1 MKILIVS
8 GFLGAGKTTF
18 IKALVRRSGIRPV
31 IMENEYGQNDLD
43 AEELKQS
50 LPEKKEIKILEF
62 MEGCVCC
69 TMKDSFVN
77 SVMTIYCGLEPDYL
91 VVEPTGV
98 GRLGSILSNLKP
110 LINDKISLLKPVV
123 VLSPQT
129 YSSNMAQY
137 PSLYTD
143 QIANAGIVVF
153 SKAEQEDSSFLADAQ
168 AKIRKINPDAEII
181 SCHYSLQSDD
191 WWRSLMEVST
201 DNSGLPTHSEH
212 SELSELSGTETFSRL
227 SFSKAS
233 LHSPSELVVLLE
245 DCLRG
250 EFGRIARAKGVL
262 PVGREM
268 LRFDLADSRY
278 AVTGAPEG
286 KNRVVFIGNDLD
298 VQALCRRMGTS
309 PDQED
314 INLTVAQ
321 RRQET
326 DRRAFSRLMPSIVP
340 PSGSYQ

>member
-18 IKALVRRSGIRPV
+18 IKELVRRSGTRPV

-77 SVMTIYCGLEPDYL
+77 SVMTIFCGLEPEYL

-98 GRLGSILSNLKP
+98 GRLGSIIKNLQP

-123 VLSPQT
+123 VMAPQ
-129 YSSNMAQY
+129 SFASNMAQY

-143 QIANAGIVVF
+143 QIANASVIVF
-153 SKAEQEDSSFLADAQ
+153 SKAEQEDSAFLEDAV
-168 AKIRKINPDAEII
+168 AKVREINPSAEII
-181 SCHYSLQSDD
+181 ANHYSKQPDN
-191 WWRSLMEVST
+191 WWKDLMEVST
-201 DNSGLPTHSEH
+201 EATEAQEVSGM
-212 SELSELSGTETFSRL
+212 SGNETFSQL
-227 SFSKAS
+227 SLQKAS

-250 EFGRIARAKGVL
+250 QFGSITRAKGVL
-262 PVGREM
+262 PIGDEM
-268 LRFDLADSRY
+268 IRFDLADRKY
-278 AVTGAPEG
+278 AITGSPEG
-286 KNRVVFIGNDLD
+286 KNQVVFIGTDLD
-298 VQALCRRMGTS
+298 VEALCRRMGTS
-309 PDQED
+309 PDQEE
-314 INLTVAQ
+314 ISLSFTQ
-321 RRQET
+321 RKQEA
-326 DRRAFSRLMPSIVP
+326 DRRAFSRIL
-340 PSGSYQ
+340 GR

>member
-18 IKALVRRSGIRPV
+18 IKELVRRSGIRPV

-129 YSSNMAQY
+129 YASNMAQY

-201 DNSGLPTHSEH
+201 DNSGLPA
-212 SELSELSGTETFSRL
+212 LSESSGAETFSRL
-227 SFSKAS
+227 SLSKAS
-233 LHSPSELVVLLE
+233 LNSPSELVVLLE

-250 EFGRIARAKGVL
+250 ELGRIARAKGVL
-262 PVGREM
+262 PVGGEM

-314 INLTVAQ
+314 INLSVAQ